1 MEPPWRRRLSPSTA
15 PPPSFTTP
23 PPLRTITPTT
33 TTTKR
38 PFSASSSAAAADPR
52 KMQIVPS
59 SLAAG
64 DFELPEGWV
73 VEVRPR
79 APGSSVKADKYYH
92 EPKTGRQFRSLLSIK
107 RYLYGEEEV
116 KPL

>member
-92 EPKTGRQFRSLLSIK
+92 EPKTGRQFRSLLFLLRGTCTERKKLS
-107 RYLYGEEEV
+107 L
-116 KPL
+116 